1 MKKILIAL
9 VILIALIAAGAYYL
23 LGNLDNIVKSAIE
36 KYGSEVT
43 GTSVDVGSVSIKL
56 AEGSATINNFTV
68 GNPKGFDTDYLFSM
82 KTTRVQLDTS
92 NISSELIVIK
102 EVLLDGPSINYE
114 LSANGSNVD
123 AIKNNL
129 GSSSSDSSSDSSSSE
144 GPKIIIKNF
153 VIKNGEVMASSDM
166 VKGKTLKTKLPKIHM
181 TNLGGSSGGT
191 ANEITKQIIDE
202 LLKQIGAAAK
212 NLDLSSLMS
221 EEMLKEMGKNKLNDA
236 TGGTLEKIEEMG
248 GDAGEKLKKLF

>member
-9 VILIALIAAGAYYL
+9 VILIALIAAGAYYF
-23 LGNLDNIVKSAIE
+23 LGNLDSIVKSAIE

-56 AEGSATINNFTV
+56 TEGSATIGNFTV
-68 GNPKGFDTDYLFSM
+68 GNPKGFDSDHLFSM
-82 KTTRVQLDTS
+82 NTTRVQIDTS
-92 NISSELIVIK
+92 KLSKDLIVIK

-114 LSANGSNVD
+114 LSADGSNVD
-123 AIKNNL
+123 AIKNNV
-129 GSSSSDSSSDSSSSE
+129 GSSSSSSSDSASSA
-144 GPKIIIKNF
+144 GPKIIIKNL
-153 VIKNGEVMASSDM
+153 IIQNGEVMASSSMIKD
-166 VKGKTLKTKLPKIHM
+166 KTLNTKLPKVHM

-191 ANEITKQIIDE
+191 PDEITKQIIDE

-221 EEMLKEMGKNKLNDA
+221 EEMLKEMGKSKLNDA

-248 GDAGEKLKKLF
+248 GGAGEKLKKLF